1 MIRGVLVFLIV
12 VVIYSAIKVVV
23 RSAVRGYYHGDE
35 QRRGRQIMGDEMVL
49 DPECRT
55 YVLKDRAVARRIRG
69 TLTHFC
75 SDACARRYED
85 KNRA

>member
-1 MIRGVLVFLIV
+1 MIRGVVFILVIF
-12 VVIYSAIKVVV
+12 VIYSALRTVV
-23 RSAVRGYYHGDE
+23 RSAVKAYHDDD

-55 YVLKDRAVARRIRG
+55 YVVKDRAVTRRIRG

-85 KNRA
+85 KYRA

>member
-1 MIRGVLVFLIV
+1 MRGLLFFFAIL
-12 VVIYSAIKVVV
+12 VIYFALKTVV
-23 RSAVRGYYHGDE
+23 RSAVRAYHDDE
-35 QRRGRQIMGDEMVL
+35 QRRGKRIMGDEMVL

-55 YVLKDRAVARRIRG
+55 YVIKDRAVTRRIRG

>member
-1 MIRGVLVFLIV
+1 MIRGLLFFLIIL
-12 VVIYSAIKVVV
+12 VIYSALKSVV
-23 RSAVRGYYHGDE
+23 RSAFKAYHKDE
-35 QRRGRQIMGDEMVL
+35 QRRGTQIMGDEMVL

-55 YVLKDRAVARRIRG
+55 YVVKDRAVVRRIRG

-75 SDACARRYED
+75 SDNCARRYED

>member
-1 MIRGVLVFLIV
+1 MIRGLLYFLIV
-12 VVIYSAIKVVV
+12 LVIYSVLKSVFRSMFKIHRDDDHRHDKQIK
-23 RSAVRGYYHGDE
+23 GED
-35 QRRGRQIMGDEMVL
+35 MVL

-55 YVLKDRAVARRIRG
+55 YVVKDRAVTRRIRG

-75 SDACARRYED
+75 SEECARRHED

>member
-1 MIRGVLVFLIV
+1 MIRGLLFFLVIL
-12 VVIYSAIKVVV
+12 VIYSALKSVV
-23 RSAVRGYYHGDE
+23 RSAFKAYHKDE
-35 QRRGRQIMGDEMVL
+35 QRRGTRIMGDEMVL

-55 YVLKDRAVARRIRG
+55 YVVKDRAVARRIRG
-69 TLTHFC
+69 TITHFC

>member
-1 MIRGVLVFLIV
+1 MIRGVVFILVIF
-12 VVIYSAIKVVV
+12 VIYSALRTVV
-23 RSAVRGYYHGDE
+23 RSALRAYHNDE
-35 QRRGRQIMGDEMVL
+35 QRHGRQIMGDEMVL

-55 YVLKDRAVARRIRG
+55 YVVKDRAVTRRIRG
-69 TLTHFC
+69 TLTYFC